1 MLMSIRLALA
11 VSVFLIAAAPF
22 VGRWRANMWLKKN
35 MQGETQV
42 KTATTAVKTA

>member
-11 VSVFLIAAAPF
+11 VSVFFIAAAPF
-22 VGRWRANMWLKKN
+22 IGRWRAKMWLKKN
-35 MQGETQV
+35 MHAEMPV